1 MRDFFSM
8 DGTVFRFLSK
18 VADLM
23 ILNILFLICC
33 IPVVTIGASV
43 TALSYVTL
51 KMKDQ
56 EEGYIWK
63 AFFHSFRQ
71 NIRQSTLIWLL
82 MLALG
87 AVLFLDFRLSTLMDG
102 AIGQAVQILAGAGGL
117 IWLMVFLYVFPLQAR
132 FYNTIGGTLRNA
144 LLLALGNF
152 PKTLCMIAL
161 VIGAAIVTFF
171 NGYTLWYGIL
181 VWLLLG
187 FAVVAWINSQ
197 LLYGIFKKLMPP
209 EEDGGE
215 EAKSEAGTPGKD
227 D

>member
-1 MRDFFSM
+1 
-8 DGTVFRFLSK
+8 
-18 VADLM
+18 
-23 ILNILFLICC
+23 
-33 IPVVTIGASV
+33 
-43 TALSYVTL
+43 
-51 KMKDQ
+51 
-56 EEGYIWK
+56 
-63 AFFHSFRQ
+63 
-71 NIRQSTLIWLL
+71 
-82 MLALG
+82 
-87 AVLFLDFRLSTLMDG
+87 
-102 AIGQAVQILAGAGGL
+102 
-117 IWLMVFLYVFPLQAR
+117 MVFSSTTFLLAFLPLVGILYFICPR
-132 FYNTIGGTLRNA
+132 KLRNA